1 MPCLL
6 GSGSYSRPGWQCL
19 MGLLIAGGWACTA
32 LRGVER
38 LEDGTLRAQCG
49 TPLSTCLEQ
58 LENEMDCERHGY
70 DVLYAQ
76 ERREQRG
83 TVDLPSSSVRSEAI
97 VRCRQA
103 VPLFGVDPNPPSPA
117 PPRAASPS
125 TPLSSPP
132 PATAHV
138 TPAPSSPAPPRCVPG
153 VSVACTS
160 VAGCAGAQVCTND
173 GSRSG
178 PCECPPAEAPPLSP
192 DTDGGAP

>member
-1 MPCLL
+1 
-6 GSGSYSRPGWQCL
+6 
-19 MGLLIAGGWACTA
+19 MGMFTTGGVACTA

-38 LEDGTLRAQCG
+38 LQDGTLRAQCE
-49 TPLSTCLEQ
+49 TPLSACLAQ
-58 LENEMDCERHGY
+58 LEKETDCERHGY

-83 TVDLPSSSVRSEAI
+83 TTDVPSVSVRSEAI

-117 PPRAASPS
+117 LPGAASSS
-125 TPLSSPP
+125 TPLSPAP

-138 TPAPSSPAPPRCVPG
+138 TPAPSSLAPPRCVPG
-153 VSVACTS
+153 ASVACAS
-160 VAGCAGAQVCTND
+160 VAGCVGAQVCTTD
-173 GSRSG
+173 GSRLG

-192 DTDGGAP
+192 DTDGSASPDR

>member
-1 MPCLL
+1 
-6 GSGSYSRPGWQCL
+6 
-19 MGLLIAGGWACTA
+19 MGMFTTGGVACTA

-38 LEDGTLRAQCG
+38 LQDGTLRAQCE
-49 TPLSTCLEQ
+49 TPLSACLGQ
-58 LENEMDCERHGY
+58 LEKETDCERHGY

-83 TVDLPSSSVRSEAI
+83 TADLPSLSVRSEAI

-117 PPRAASPS
+117 RPRATASS
-125 TPLSSPP
+125 TPLSPAP

-153 VSVACTS
+153 ASIACAS
-160 VAGCAGAQVCTND
+160 VAGCVGAQTCATD
-173 GSRSG
+173 GSRFG

-192 DTDGGAP
+192 DADGGAP